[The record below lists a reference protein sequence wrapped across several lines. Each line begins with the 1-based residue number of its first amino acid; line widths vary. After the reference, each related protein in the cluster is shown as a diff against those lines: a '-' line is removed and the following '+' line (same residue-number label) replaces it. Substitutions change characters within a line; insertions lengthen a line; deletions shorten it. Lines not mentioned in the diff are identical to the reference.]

1 MKKAIILI
9 FLLFLIAELTFAHD
23 GEIHKY
29 IVFRAY
35 QLLEK
40 RYIEAGGNPQNLQE
54 MRSKVLNNDGTQCN
68 ENNDPN
74 HPIIRGAFRE
84 DVTDPIYG
92 YLPILLTQT
101 HFWKADDGD
110 SQQNFGSID
119 NAFMKSKAYLFSYGN
134 NYKWY
139 EREYILYVILHREYL
154 YYINSSLVDFYN
166 TGLCKRIETN
176 NIFGSFIDIVHPNSK
191 NISYEILGRAAH
203 LLADMSV
210 PAHVHID
217 SHGDP
222 EPYEKV
228 YMKNNGKNL
237 STTTEDLINDDG
249 FMPFLVNN
257 YPDATII
264 KTLYYT
270 MNQISSHF
278 ASDDKDGN
286 NFLPEITNHILQKFD
301 VWGQPLTHPASL
313 IDQIDIAKK
322 TYHFCIGATATL
334 FYWFGLRTGMFQTQ
348 IKDLNFNCKILNPT
362 LTIHADNSITL
373 LPGFEF
379 KGTDMLLTTEPKTS
393 TGRRV
398 ISVTPEF
405 APNTTI
411 VLDSL
416 PQNLP
421 IDTIFINN

>member
-40 RYIEAGGNPQNLQE
+40 RYIEAGGNPQDLQE

-139 EREYILYVILHREYL
+139 EREYILYH
-154 YYINSSLVDFYN
+154 
-166 TGLCKRIETN
+166 
-176 NIFGSFIDIVHPNSK
+176 
-191 NISYEILGRAAH
+191 
-203 LLADMSV
+203 
-210 PAHVHID
+210 
-217 SHGDP
+217 
-222 EPYEKV
+222 
-228 YMKNNGKNL
+228 
-237 STTTEDLINDDG
+237 
-249 FMPFLVNN
+249 N
-257 YPDATII
+257 YP
-264 KTLYYT
+264 KL
-270 MNQISSHF
+270 
-278 ASDDKDGN
+278 
-286 NFLPEITNHILQKFD
+286 
-301 VWGQPLTHPASL
+301 
-313 IDQIDIAKK
+313 
-322 TYHFCIGATATL
+322 
-334 FYWFGLRTGMFQTQ
+334 
-348 IKDLNFNCKILNPT
+348 
-362 LTIHADNSITL
+362 
-373 LPGFEF
+373 
-379 KGTDMLLTTEPKTS
+379 
-393 TGRRV
+393 
-398 ISVTPEF
+398 
-405 APNTTI
+405 
-411 VLDSL
+411 
-416 PQNLP
+416 
-421 IDTIFINN
+421 